1 MLREGVPESLRGH
14 GVNVGGG
21 GVRTLQIRGHEAA
34 CHIQE
39 KNKSE
44 GTSIS

>member
-14 GVNVGGG
+14 GVKGG